1 MNASAMI
8 TCHATCVLVGSVGVL
23 IRGKSGSG
31 KSMLAASLISRGGRL
46 VADDRVRLVARAGRL
61 VALAPAPIS
70 GLLELRGIGPV
81 SRAHEQ
87 AAIVNLVVDLEDPAD
102 VPRIPDRE
110 DTDVEIAGVAV
121 GRLIIAAPSNAGS
134 EDAALAMIDE
144 AMVRLLTHKALH
156 LPSVWP

>member
-1 MNASAMI
+1 MRPI
-8 TCHATCVLVGSVGVL
+8 
-23 IRGKSGSG
+23 
-31 KSMLAASLISRGGRL
+31 
-46 VADDRVRLVARAGRL
+46 VRLGQQAGRL